1 MLHHQ
6 VEQMLQKISPL
17 QKCQEELGSLRAE
30 LEEKKVRRTSFLWRS
45 LPVRMSVCAGQVQL
59 GSVSMLAEDVSTGGS
74 PALAAAEVSRDL
86 CVNACGFVFPVII
99 VI

>member
-30 LEEKKVRRTSFLWRS
+30 LEEKKVQRTSFLWRS
-45 LPVRMSVCAGQVQL
+45 LPVRMSVCASQVRL
-59 GSVSMLAEDVSTGGS
+59 GSISMLAVDVSAGGS
-74 PALAAAEVSRDL
+74 PALAAAEVSRGL
-86 CVNACGFVFPVII
+86 CVNTCGFVFPVII